1 MKKVVRIVILS
12 ILAFSFFVA
21 CKNYT
26 ADIDDYL
33 SYWSTESSIA
43 DYTFDPSPQTDA
55 EGVRWV
61 SSKTAVTVTFT
72 VNNPKNF
79 NFKMPGD
86 VDAPADIVTFPR
98 IRNEPDK
105 NAAITSQP
113 GIDYEFKK
121 ISNTK
126 LALTYTPVFLQK
138 HEWGREDITPSIM
151 LYTMDGRH
159 FKQDL
164 QFALKVNTPP
174 PTITHYTVAKTKIHD
189 VGKDTYYV
197 LCLQIPNMDVSVPGG
212 LLHKDIAVLKSTER
226 RILFP

>member
-126 LALTYTPVFLQK
+126 LALT
-138 HEWGREDITPSIM
+138 
-151 LYTMDGRH
+151 
-159 FKQDL
+159 
-164 QFALKVNTPP
+164 
-174 PTITHYTVAKTKIHD
+174 
-189 VGKDTYYV
+189 
-197 LCLQIPNMDVSVPGG
+197 
-212 LLHKDIAVLKSTER
+212 
-226 RILFP
+226 